1 MNRLI
6 TFQTTKGQHIKDLFR
21 MPLHITF
28 LFIVLLATATT
39 AFPQQQNPPP
49 NIIFILA
56 DDLGYGDLGSYGQQ
70 LIKTPVLDKL
80 ASEGKRYTQFY
91 AGSTVCAPSRASLMT
106 GQHTGHGYIRGN
118 GEISLRQQD
127 TIIPQILK
135 SAGYTTGMVGKWG
148 LGLPGTEGV
157 PEKKGWDYFSGFL
170 HHREGHFQLNDSIWT
185 IVDGISTKVAVPPNT
200 YTNELFTKN
209 AVDFIDDNKNNPFFL
224 YVSFTL
230 PHAELKVP
238 DRYLKQYLD
247 SEGNSL
253 FEPEKPQPEGLHYGG
268 QPFPKAA
275 YAAMVTSIDDYT
287 KWILD
292 KLDEL
297 GIAENTLVIF
307 ASDNG
312 THREGGRTLKDAMEV
327 FHSSGP
333 LRGIKR
339 DLYEGGIRV
348 PFIVRWPG
356 YVSSG
361 ATSEHLGAFWDLVPT
376 FADLVGKKTPK
387 AIDGL
392 SFLPD
397 LLDKEGQQ
405 EHEALY
411 WEFIE
416 GGFKQAIRA
425 DDWKAIRFYNKKE
438 PKRTELY
445 YLKDDI
451 GESNDLANEYPEK
464 VSEME
469 NMMDKQRTLSEH
481 PLFRVK

>member
-1 MNRLI
+1 MTFQSIKRQYTRGNFCIPRLI
-6 TFQTTKGQHIKDLFR
+6 ALF
-21 MPLHITF
+21 
-28 LFIVLLATATT
+28 FILLAPAITT
-39 AFPQQQNPPP
+39 AFAQQQSLPP

-56 DDLGYGDLGSYGQQ
+56 DDLGYGDLGSYGQKR
-70 LIKTPVLDKL
+70 IKTPVLDKL

-106 GQHTGHGYIRGN
+106 GHHTGRSYIRGN
-118 GEISLRQQD
+118 GEIPLRQQD
-127 TIIPQILK
+127 TILSQVLK
-135 SAGYTTGMVGKWG
+135 RAGYTTGMVGKWG
-148 LGLPGTEGV
+148 LGLPGTAGV

-185 IVDGISTKVAVPPNT
+185 IIDGVSTKIPVAPNT
-200 YTNELFTKN
+200 YTNELFTQN
-209 AVDFIDDNKNNPFFL
+209 AIDFIEDNKNNPFFL

-275 YAAMVTSIDDYT
+275 YAAMVSSIDDYT
-287 KWILD
+287 SWILD

-312 THREGGRTLKDAMEV
+312 THREGGRTLKDVSEV

-333 LRGIKR
+333 LRGVKR

-356 YVSSG
+356 HIEG
-361 ATSEHLGAFWDLVPT
+361 GTTSEHLGAFWDVLPT
-376 FADLVGKKTPK
+376 FADLVGEQAPK
-387 AIDGL
+387 DIDGL

-397 LLDKEGQQ
+397 LLGRNGQQ
-405 EHEALY
+405 QHEALY
-411 WEFIE
+411 WEFTE
-416 GGFKQAIRA
+416 GGFKQAVRVG
-425 DDWKAIRFYNKKE
+425 DWKAIRFYNKKE

-445 YLKDDI
+445 YLKDDV
-451 GESNDLANEYPEK
+451 GETTDRAAEFPEK
-464 VSEME
+464 VREME
-469 NMMDKQRTLSEH
+469 NMMAKQRTSSEH
-481 PLFRVK
+481 PAFRIR